1 MSTTTGAP
9 AVSPG
14 NAEAVEAWDG
24 PLFDVFV
31 KDRHIVVAGLKQFG
45 DEALRAYP
53 PPQGGRVL
61 DIGCGFGDTT
71 QDLAELVGPDGV
83 AVGIDAAPH
92 FIQAA
97 AEEAKEAGVANA
109 RFAVMDPESTAFAVG
124 ERFDYAFSRMG
135 TMFFA
140 NPVAALR
147 NVRAALTPGALL
159 VMVVWRAKEENE
171 WLYRAQQITERF
183 VTKPEDYDEP
193 TCGPGPFSM
202 ANADTTSGILKSAG
216 YSDITLRRCDM
227 PFRGGADVDEAV
239 DLAMSLGP
247 AGEILRLQGERAAH
261 LHEPIRQALCEGM
274 AEYATPDGVFA
285 AASTWIVVARA

>member
-1 MSTTTGAP
+1 MSTTAGRPETAS
-9 AVSPG
+9 A
-14 NAEAVEAWDG
+14 NAEAIEAWDG

-31 KDRHIVVAGLKQFG
+31 KYRHIVVAGLKQFG
-45 DEALRAYP
+45 DEALRLYP
-53 PPQGGRVL
+53 PPADGRVL

-71 QDLAELVGPDGV
+71 QDLAELVGPNGL

-92 FIQAA
+92 FIEAA
-97 AEEAKEAGVANA
+97 REEAAEAGVGNA
-109 RFAVMDPESTAFAVG
+109 RFAVADPETTPFPDDD
-124 ERFDYAFSRMG
+124 RYDFAFSRMG

-147 NVRAALTPGALL
+147 NVRRALVPGGRL

-183 VTKPEDYDEP
+183 VTKPDDYDQP

-202 ANADTTSGILKSAG
+202 ANADTTSGVLKSAG
-216 YSDITLRRCDM
+216 YSDITLTRCDM

-239 DLAMSLGP
+239 ELTMSLGP
-247 AGEILRLQGERAAH
+247 AGEILRLQGDRAAH
-261 LHEPIRQALCEGM
+261 LHEPIRQALKEDM
-274 AEYATPDGVFA
+274 ERLATPDGVFA
-285 AASTWIVVARA
+285 AATTWIVSATA